1 MRIEG
6 ALPADQ
12 NQRSIWL
19 SEHIDCMEGRFGS
32 LTTRGWR
39 ANYEFFSRALIDKAD
54 RAGFD
59 SESLAK
65 VIRCILA
72 DASGQP
78 LAYVPVAAYETT
90 LNGEPV
96 WVVAIHWEEYF
107 GPESHSVIR
116 LHSKGP
122 EAGGVHNL
130 PIAAKM
136 VRQQRSPLSSCA
148 LPIWQPARPAK
159 GLAGVSHCGSCVY
172 AESVASEGQGRQR
185 GGGIERKCHVVR
197 RAARQGESIGG
208 CSMEPLFFDGI
219 LAGSC
224 PQDPKSISCSQVAPK
239 QRVAR
244 SSRDWVHWQRHGQ
257 AGHA

>member
-1 MRIEG
+1 MCGCATNPRTAATGVVVMRIEG

-107 GPESHSVIR
+107 GPEHPIPAIALGHIR
-116 LHSKGP
+116 S
-122 EAGGVHNL
+122 
-130 PIAAKM
+130 
-136 VRQQRSPLSSCA
+136 
-148 LPIWQPARPAK
+148 
-159 GLAGVSHCGSCVY
+159 Y
-172 AESVASEGQGRQR
+172 AFTQ
-185 GGGIERKCHVVR
+185 K
-197 RAARQGESIGG
+197 
-208 CSMEPLFFDGI
+208 
-219 LAGSC
+219 
-224 PQDPKSISCSQVAPK
+224 DPKQVGFITC
-239 QRVAR
+239 R
-244 SSRDWVHWQRHGQ
+244 
-257 AGHA
+257 